1 MPRDISEKKTSS
13 ALAHVFLAEQK
24 INKNKE
30 TKKKQKN
37 WSSFLMIQTVRS
49 II

>member
-30 TKKKQKN
+30 TKKSKRTGHH
-37 WSSFLMIQTVRS
+37 F
-49 II
+49 